1 MSMWAALATLDSF
14 VDLSDPDTSLPNST
28 HAFQAPAPT
37 PTPMLM
43 PMPRP
48 TLPYLDLSY
57 TLTSHPRR
65 RGAGC
70 APCLSPQ
77 TAEGLRAARMPD
89 WLQLTGLL
97 HDLGKMVSR

>member
-14 VDLSDPDTSLPNST
+14 VDLSDPDTSLPNSM
-28 HAFQAPAPT
+28 HAFQAPA
-37 PTPMLM
+37 LH
-43 PMPRP
+43 
-48 TLPYLDLSY
+48 PYLHLCSCLCPDLLY
-57 TLTSHPRR
+57 PTWTCPIPLHRTGG
-65 RGAGC
+65 GARC
-70 APCLSPQ
+70 VPCVSPQ